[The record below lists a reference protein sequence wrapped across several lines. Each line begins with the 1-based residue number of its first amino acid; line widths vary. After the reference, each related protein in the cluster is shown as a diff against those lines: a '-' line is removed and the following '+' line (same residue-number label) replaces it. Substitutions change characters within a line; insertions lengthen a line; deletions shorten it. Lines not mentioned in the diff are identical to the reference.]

1 MSLGRRK
8 VGLEEQSRWV
18 FNRMA
23 GFYAARPA
31 YPAELV
37 DALADFGASRRAA
50 MLEAGQPVTKPSERK
65 PTSRKKIRTQ

>member
-23 GFYAARPA
+23 AFYPARPA

-37 DALADFGASRRAA
+37 DALAELAGPAGSRIGDLGAGVGHLA
-50 MLEAGQPVTKPSERK
+50 LPLAGRG
-65 PTSRKKIRTQ
+65 

>member
-23 GFYAARPA
+23 AVLPGP
-31 YPAELV
+31 PGLP
-37 DALADFGASRRAA
+37 G
-50 MLEAGQPVTKPSERK
+50 
-65 PTSRKKIRTQ
+65 